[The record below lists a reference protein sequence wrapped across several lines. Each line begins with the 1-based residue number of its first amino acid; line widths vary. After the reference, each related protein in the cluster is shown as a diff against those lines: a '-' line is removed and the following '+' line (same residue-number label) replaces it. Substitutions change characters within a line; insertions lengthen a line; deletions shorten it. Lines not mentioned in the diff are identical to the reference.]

1 MSLNITSRKF
11 FDDQAREVT
20 NLLGNANNYIKAV
33 YRIAIEYK
41 VTLSASV
48 SVIIEGTV
56 LTLTNGTWEDYG
68 FVPGSTNL
76 DVINVN
82 GHTTTRSIT
91 LIDGAQMLIDTNFS
105 TSIPDGTYSVGS
117 FICDT
122 KTEGLNVFF
131 NFCKNSL
138 SNGSSLIDSESN
150 RWTVDGIGTMSIS
163 DVKNLVRL
171 GNQSGLAKVISA
183 TVKYI
188 SASPL
193 IYELTIET
201 FITPFHNNDAY
212 FGAESLAS
220 WLKVEALPIYNNP
233 NIKLERTDKYNGNVG
248 YFNENFNGG
257 LSAFTKVSI
266 AWTDLLTNS
275 IDQLD
280 YTQPCL
286 FTARIDGIFSASN
299 KFQFYAFFPSSELS
313 DFSNL
318 PTNASK
324 NFISTTETSAKSVA
338 TNYTLSTETHSS
350 GALVQFQ
357 NVRFEQHTTYVII
370 TGRAN
375 PNADFTTLIESRD
388 ETNRNYRIWVR
399 CETPTLDFNS
409 SDMVNV
415 EIDNATMKK
424 NTLPL
429 GTFNST
435 DILIDH
441 AGNEIELIDEV
452 HEIITEDDVRFESAF
467 LLERNNAEFTEINVS
482 IVAQNVT
489 TNESFEL
496 ERFALNLNSLPFLP
510 NGTKPINS
518 IINRG
523 FNISSDSLMT
533 QVRFERNP
541 TTDVFTHYGVKVK
554 YPFLSRWEY
563 WLQQLNASND
573 FFGSK
578 NRNWEQYQNSDWRV
592 EQRLGL
598 VRGDGEY
605 LNTKILD
612 IRDYDDRGIN
622 YTVEFFLLD
631 GTPITAPINEI
642 IKIKVTHDVSGIV
655 DCWGTITVE
664 PKENAPRWLIST
676 EYDQLDPDYPL
687 QPLSGETA
695 LKKTINSGN
704 VEFEALFDGRFFNDV
719 SFTSRLQVVGGC
731 TNEFARITYTYDGET
746 YTRELPRVGV
756 VNGESYYRL
765 FNDSAYKYELSYQ
778 AGDGNW
784 LYDDYEFDIR
794 FITVDFVNWDV
805 LYSPSN
811 VINISSIFVQLPNE
825 CIIVNLDGV
834 EYELQKDGVREERN
848 SYYYYNEG
856 AFIFIDFQI
865 DKWILSTATSTYHL
879 LSTPDIPISDAWV
892 YVSGGKL
899 ESVETQACECPSES
913 HRIKETYKIAKKP
926 KITTPENRGFNDCG
940 CIPFLTLFD
949 ATDTA
954 RHKNDVNSAWGIG
967 ESVSFELKKGGIA
980 TNYTP
985 TAVQFPNQTDA
996 FYSTIEWRDVYFLD
1010 GIGCYELYITYNY
1023 AGISETKLW
1032 GKYQLAPYTLAN
1044 GSVRLLSYFNDVNS
1058 SIGID
1063 FTGAFVKDTLRLKGK
1078 FGFWNPLTEVDNIQY
1093 TDAERMKVKRED
1105 VTEYEL
1111 RVDLHTECYIDRL
1124 RFHLLSENACYISDH
1139 NADNYTYSYL
1149 DFPVI
1154 VKEGFTPEWIEG
1166 TRKVKGVA
1174 KFQDKQK
1181 LTRTYFQ
1188 DNNNT
1193 GTFSAP
1199 QNTFVPAI
1207 ITDDGE
1213 TIQVGS
1219 GQTYTCSGGT
1229 CDDATVKNSNAS
1241 YSDTV
1246 ISGGTLTLP
1255 DTTVNIYVDGVLS
1268 ATETLV
1274 TLDPTE
1280 EINITA

>member
-1 MSLNITSRKF
+1 
-11 FDDQAREVT
+11 
-20 NLLGNANNYIKAV
+20 
-33 YRIAIEYK
+33 
-41 VTLSASV
+41 
-48 SVIIEGTV
+48 
-56 LTLTNGTWEDYG
+56 
-68 FVPGSTNL
+68 
-76 DVINVN
+76 
-82 GHTTTRSIT
+82 
-91 LIDGAQMLIDTNFS
+91 
-105 TSIPDGTYSVGS
+105 
-117 FICDT
+117 
-122 KTEGLNVFF
+122 
-131 NFCKNSL
+131 
-138 SNGSSLIDSESN
+138 
-150 RWTVDGIGTMSIS
+150 
-163 DVKNLVRL
+163 
-171 GNQSGLAKVISA
+171 
-183 TVKYI
+183 
-188 SASPL
+188 
-193 IYELTIET
+193 
-201 FITPFHNNDAY
+201 
-212 FGAESLAS
+212 
-220 WLKVEALPIYNNP
+220 
-233 NIKLERTDKYNGNVG
+233 
-248 YFNENFNGG
+248 
-257 LSAFTKVSI
+257 
-266 AWTDLLTNS
+266 
-275 IDQLD
+275 
-280 YTQPCL
+280 
-286 FTARIDGIFSASN
+286 
-299 KFQFYAFFPSSELS
+299 
-313 DFSNL
+313 
-318 PTNASK
+318 
-324 NFISTTETSAKSVA
+324 
-338 TNYTLSTETHSS
+338 
-350 GALVQFQ
+350 
-357 NVRFEQHTTYVII
+357 
-370 TGRAN
+370 
-375 PNADFTTLIESRD
+375 
-388 ETNRNYRIWVR
+388 
-399 CETPTLDFNS
+399 
-409 SDMVNV
+409 
-415 EIDNATMKK
+415 
-424 NTLPL
+424 
-429 GTFNST
+429 
-435 DILIDH
+435 
-441 AGNEIELIDEV
+441 
-452 HEIITEDDVRFESAF
+452 
-467 LLERNNAEFTEINVS
+467 
-482 IVAQNVT
+482 
-489 TNESFEL
+489 
-496 ERFALNLNSLPFLP
+496 
-510 NGTKPINS
+510 
-518 IINRG
+518 
-523 FNISSDSLMT
+523 
-533 QVRFERNP
+533 
-541 TTDVFTHYGVKVK
+541 
-554 YPFLSRWEY
+554 
-563 WLQQLNASND
+563 
-573 FFGSK
+573 
-578 NRNWEQYQNSDWRV
+578 
-592 EQRLGL
+592 
-598 VRGDGEY
+598 
-605 LNTKILD
+605 
-612 IRDYDDRGIN
+612 
-622 YTVEFFLLD
+622 
-631 GTPITAPINEI
+631 
-642 IKIKVTHDVSGIV
+642 
-655 DCWGTITVE
+655 
-664 PKENAPRWLIST
+664 
-676 EYDQLDPDYPL
+676 
-687 QPLSGETA
+687 
-695 LKKTINSGN
+695 
-704 VEFEALFDGRFFNDV
+704 
-719 SFTSRLQVVGGC
+719 
-731 TNEFARITYTYDGET
+731 
-746 YTRELPRVGV
+746 
-756 VNGESYYRL
+756 L